1 MYIRGNK
8 LLGLLEEF
16 KATNPKKEDRIP
28 YEEWRKLVKNLTI
41 YKDFKLQVKTEPSTL
56 IITYPPTDNP
66 LRFNT
71 GDYFIKFF
79 QERPI
84 TTILSS
90 PKYES
95 NIKEGYSLTFIADDD
110 GNRFIVTDVIPLSDY
125 RISDV
130 EQREVYI
137 GKDGKE
143 YIFFGDIPVEEFRKK
158 VLPNTFT
165 LEVGTPLISDP
176 MTGQPYYQNSDGT
189 WKSLTQYY
197 STDSISSSDTLNYNA
212 TITIPQSC
220 LRLNSYGELEYWPS
234 DWEDFSY
241 SAEKATESLKNPTEN
256 LSKGSSNNMYLNLN
270 NFFDFG
276 PINDNVVM
284 YSPYGLAF
292 RNSNNQYLTYSPTT
306 KKTTDVTG
314 LTIDLEGLIYKIP
327 VGLGSVKPG
336 DVIIHNGKPICV
348 ETVDGNSIT
357 CVDIENSEI
366 KVVIPPTNVFG
377 FNYVT
382 KITPLFNFGSA
393 SPSADNPFGNIMPYL
408 LLSTLNEN
416 GAANKSKNGFD
427 MQTLLLMSM
436 MDSAD
441 GNFFGNI
448 FGNGQA

>member
-8 LLGLLEEF
+8 LLGVLEEF
-16 KATNPKKEDRIP
+16 KATNPKKEDKIP
-28 YEEWRKLVKNLTI
+28 YEEWRMLVNFLTNF
-41 YKDFKLQVKTEPSTL
+41 KDSKLQVKIDDNGL
-56 IITYPPTDNP
+56 IITNPITGNP
-66 LRFNT
+66 LPFNT

-79 QERPI
+79 RERPI
-84 TTILSS
+84 IAVLSS

-95 NIKEGYSLTFIADDD
+95 EGYILFITDDD
-110 GNRFIVTDVIPLSDY
+110 ENKFLVSSLDFKLSDY
-125 RISDV
+125 RISDA

-143 YIFFGDIPVEEFRKK
+143 YIFFGDIPVEEFRQK
-158 VLPNTFT
+158 VP
-165 LEVGTPLISDP
+165 LEVGALLISDP
-176 MTGQPYYQNSDGT
+176 MTGQPYYQNSDRT
-189 WKSLTQYY
+189 WEPLTQYYNY

-212 TITIPQSC
+212 TITYPQSY
-220 LRLNSYGELEYWPS
+220 LHLNSYGELEYWPS
-234 DWEDFSY
+234 DSY

-276 PINDNVVM
+276 PMNDGSVM

-292 RNSNNQYLTYSPTT
+292 RNSNNQYLTYNPTT

-327 VGLGSVKPG
+327 VGLSSVKPG
-336 DVIIHNGKPICV
+336 DIIIHNGKPICV

-357 CVDIENSEI
+357 CIDIENSEI

-382 KITPLFNFGSA
+382 KITPLFNLGSA

-408 LLSTLNEN
+408 LFSTLNEN

-427 MQTLLLMSM
+427 MQTLILMSM
-436 MDSAD
+436 MNNAD